1 MVLPDSERRRIVK
14 MIITTTPEIEGK
26 QITEYTGV
34 VFGEVISG
42 VNFVK
47 DFAAGLTNFFGGR
60 STSYEEELIQART
73 NAMNE
78 MEERARQMGAD
89 AVVGVDIDYEVLGA
103 DNGMLMVTASGTAV
117 RLAP

>member
-1 MVLPDSERRRIVK
+1 M
-14 MIITTTPEIEGK
+14 ITTTTPSVEGK
-26 QITEYTGV
+26 RIIEYTGI

-47 DFAAGLTNFFGGR
+47 DIAASFTNFFGGR
-60 STSYEEELIQART
+60 SESYEKELIQARED
-73 NAMNE
+73 AIKE
-78 MEERARQMGAD
+78 MESRAESIGAN

-117 RLAP
+117 VVE